1 MTLEKEKVKKVLA
14 IAIMQNGIVVN
25 KLIPGRESVRIGT
38 GYNNNIV
45 VEGTSLP
52 DSMLFITPGEDAETW
67 ILRLSDSMDAS
78 IESGDGEILKF
89 ADLRDLGIFPVDPE
103 GLYLLNI
110 KYLDQGQI
118 KVGPFLIHF
127 GFIVPPEKP
136 KDKQKEKKEKKP
148 RATKV
153 EQKEKE
159 KEKEKPDNRVL
170 KIIIENPDGKKELIP
185 NAGLMTVGEAEYNTV
200 ITKNIG
206 LPRIHTL
213 LEPHNN
219 KYLLRLI
226 PGIKGGVEV
235 KGSVI
240 PFHTLIERNLM
251 QKEKQEDSYIWV
263 FDKNVSGVF
272 TFGNTEVFFSFVEPS
287 KTVRKPEF
295 QAEVPRKKYISP
307 EYDWDNFASRPHD
320 GLAMKGNREE
330 SNRIS
335 VVFGLGLA
343 IALLTGSVFDRF
355 ITVIR
360 ETKEQKLRRAP
371 TARVATLA
379 SQTRQS
385 EGVGEEIISDMNI
398 GEETVEVGTGGGG
411 EASGGGDGQS
421 SGVSDGAAA
430 GEAVLQSI
438 GFAAYGTGG
447 SGGSA
452 GIASDLQS
460 AAASGAGLAS
470 GGGGE
475 AVIAGAGGGGSGGIG
490 GLMGGG
496 GGPSASIEG
505 VSSSEVEAV
514 HRAAEVTFSTHSS
527 SSEIGVQGRS
537 MSDIRRKI
545 NMINMRVKRVYE
557 DLLRNN
563 PSAGGT
569 INISFSITPS
579 GSVIGISVSASGSLT
594 SLEPSVRA
602 AVQSLSF
609 GVSSEQTADIPMSVP
624 MNLVPPE

>member
-1 MTLEKEKVKKVLA
+1 MTPEKEKQKKVLA
-14 IAIMQNGIVVN
+14 IAIMQDGNVVN
-25 KLIPGRESVRIGT
+25 KLIPGKETVRIGT
-38 GYNNNIV
+38 GYNNNII
-45 VEGTSLP
+45 VEGAGLP

-127 GFIVPPEKP
+127 GFIIPPAKP
-136 KDKQKEKKEKKP
+136 KDNQQEKKEKKP
-148 RATKV
+148 KV
-153 EQKEKE
+153 VKAEQ

-170 KIIIENPDGKKELIP
+170 KIIIENPDGKTELIP

-200 ITKNIG
+200 TSKNVG

-213 LEPHNN
+213 LEPHDD

-272 TFGNTEVFFSFVEPS
+272 TLGNTEVFFSFVEPP
-287 KTVRKPEF
+287 KTLKKPEF
-295 QAEVPRKKYISP
+295 QTEIPRKKYIFP
-307 EYDWDNFASRPHD
+307 EYNWENFASRPHD
-320 GLAMKGNREE
+320 GLAMKGNRQE
-330 SNRIS
+330 SNRIA
-335 VVFGLGLA
+335 VVIGLSLA
-343 IALLTGSVFDRF
+343 VALLTGAVFDRF

-385 EGVGEEIISDMNI
+385 EGVGEEIVSDMSI

-411 EASGGGDGQS
+411 AAGGGGDGQS
-421 SGVSDGAAA
+421 SGVSDGTAA

-514 HRAAEVTFSTHSS
+514 HRAAEVSFSTHSS

-537 MSDIRRKI
+537 MADIRRKI
-545 NMINMRVKRVYE
+545 NVINMRVKRAYE
-557 DLLRNN
+557 DLLRTN
-563 PSAGGT
+563 PTAGGT

-579 GSVIGISVSASGSLT
+579 GSVVGINVSASGSLA

-609 GVSSEQTADIPMSVP
+609 GVSTEQTADIPMSVP
-624 MNLVPPE
+624 MNLIPPE

>member
-1 MTLEKEKVKKVLA
+1 MTPEKEKEKKVLA
-14 IAIMQNGIVVN
+14 IAIMQDGKIVN

-38 GYNNNIV
+38 GYNNNII
-45 VEGTSLP
+45 VEGANLP
-52 DSMLFITPGEDAETW
+52 DSMLFITPGEDTETW
-67 ILRLSDSMDAS
+67 ILRLSDNMDAS
-78 IESGDGEILKF
+78 IESGDGAVLKF
-89 ADLRDLGIFPVDPE
+89 ADMRDLGIFPVDPD

-118 KVGPFLIHF
+118 NVGPFLIHF

-136 KDKQKEKKEKKP
+136 KAKPQEKIEKKVKAAK
-148 RATKV
+148 AASIKA
-153 EQKEKE
+153 
-159 KEKEKPDNRVL
+159 EKPDNRVL
-170 KIIIENPDGKKELIP
+170 KITIEDTNGKTELVP
-185 NAGLMTVGEAEYNTV
+185 NAGLMTVGEADYNTV
-200 ITKNIG
+200 TVKNIN

-213 LEPHNN
+213 LEPHNS

-251 QKEKQEDSYIWV
+251 EKEKQGDSYIWV

-272 TFGNTEVFFSFVEPS
+272 TLGNTEVFFSFEEPP
-287 KTVRKPEF
+287 KVLKKPEPK
-295 QAEVPRKKYISP
+295 AELPRKKYVAP

-330 SNRIS
+330 SNRIA

-355 ITVIR
+355 VTVIR

-379 SQTRQS
+379 SQTRQT
-385 EGVGEEIISDMNI
+385 EGVGEEIVTDMTI
-398 GEETVEVGTGGGG
+398 GEETVEAGSGGGG
-411 EASGGGDGQS
+411 GAGSGES
-421 SGVSDGAAA
+421 NGVSDGTAA

-438 GFAAYGTGG
+438 GFAAYGTG
-447 SGGSA
+447 STGGSA

-460 AAASGAGLAS
+460 AAATGAGLAS
-470 GGGGE
+470 GGGGQ

-490 GLMGGG
+490 GLTGSG

-514 HRAAEVTFSTHSS
+514 HRAAEVSFSTHSS

-537 MSDIRRKI
+537 MTDIRRKI
-545 NMINMRVKRVYE
+545 NMINMRVKRAYE
-557 DLLRNN
+557 DLLRSN

-579 GSVIGISVSASGSLT
+579 GSVVGISVSAAGSLS
-594 SLEPSVRA
+594 SLQPAVRA

-609 GVSSEQTADIPMSVP
+609 GASSEQVENIPMSVP